1 MAARLPGRLRKG
13 AEFDTVF
20 DRGTASSG
28 PLFVVRVLL
37 RPEGELRVGYAVGK
51 RLFPKSTD
59 RNRVRRRLREA
70 VRAAELPDGADVIVV
85 ARGAAA
91 TAPFSELVASVRR
104 EFDRAERRRTE

>member
-28 PLFVVRVLL
+28 PLFVVRVLA
-37 RPEGELRVGYAVGK
+37 RPEGGLRVGYAVGK
-51 RLFPKSTD
+51 RLFPKATD

-70 VRAAELPDGADVIVV
+70 VRSADLPDGVDVILV
-85 ARGAAA
+85 ARGGAARA
-91 TAPFSELVASVRR
+91 AFSELVAGVRR
-104 EFDRAERRRTE
+104 EFQRAAERAPR